1 MAGERPKGWK
11 LLRAALA
18 TRKAATMA
26 AFGFSSGLPF
36 ALLIGTLNAWL
47 GDAKINLATI
57 GVLSWIGLAYAFK
70 FLWSPLVDQLKL
82 PLLGELGRRK
92 SWIVFC
98 QAFLIVSFIGLGAT
112 DPAHNIGWF
121 AIFAVIGA
129 FASATQDIAVDA
141 WRIDVA
147 DERTPVELLSAVY
160 QFGYRTAS
168 IVGGAFALF
177 LAARIPWGTV
187 YFAMAA
193 LVLGVM
199 VVAIT
204 APDTQRPPRNV
215 IEQALE
221 QPGEISPQVRLLALS
236 VVGLC
241 WAWAIVT
248 LALFMIAMLAAQ
260 QSGTKPP
267 SVADFTSH
275 VGPWIII
282 ATVFVPLV
290 VVASV
295 NWLKAHSRGVQK
307 EGHPRTAGGRAAMNH
322 IYGALVSPLAELS
335 ERLRWGVLII
345 IGFILT
351 YALCY
356 NIWSSFAFPF
366 YLDYLH
372 YTKDQVAFA
381 SKVFGIFMTM
391 VGISLGGYLFGRI
404 GRFPTVLIGAA
415 VTPFGNLVYADLAE
429 GSPRIDRML
438 RIVQLPAIVD
448 AVGRFWGAVG
458 QVTGRLASFLNF
470 GPFYYEPRMAR
481 LLLAVCYEN
490 IATGVALTAFVAY
503 LSGIISK
510 KFTAVQYALLSSL
523 TFLVGSLGRGVAG
536 ESFDKYGY
544 AIVFRWTAA
553 AGLIAVV
560 FVLLEWWRV
569 AAQERRQSAANAD
582 TAPTV
587 AQAKV

>member
-1 MAGERPKGWK
+1 MAAARPKGWK
-11 LLRAALA
+11 LLKAALR
-18 TRKAATMA
+18 TRKAATML

-82 PLLGELGRRK
+82 PLLGDLGRRK
-92 SWIVFC
+92 SWIVLC
-98 QAFLIVSFIGLGAT
+98 QAFLIVSFVGLGAT
-112 DPAHNIGWF
+112 DPATSIGWF

-147 DERTPVELLSAVY
+147 DEKTPVELLSAVY

-177 LAARIPWGTV
+177 LAARIPWSAV
-187 YFAMAA
+187 YLVMAG
-193 LVLGVM
+193 L
-199 VVAIT
+199 VVAVMIVALT
-204 APDTQRPPRNV
+204 APDTKRPPRDV
-215 IEQALE
+215 MEQALE
-221 QPGEISPQVRLLALS
+221 QPGEISTQVRLGALAI
-236 VVGLC
+236 VGIC

-248 LALFMIAMLAAQ
+248 LALFMISMLAAQ
-260 QSGTKPP
+260 QAGTKPP
-267 SVADFTSH
+267 SVADFTAKD
-275 VGPWIII
+275 GPWIIV
-282 ATVFVPLV
+282 ATVFVPL
-290 VVASV
+290 AIAAGV
-295 NWLKAHSRGVQK
+295 NWLKAHKRGVQAK
-307 EGHPRTAGGRAAMNH
+307 GDPHPRGGRAVMNH

-391 VGISLGGYLFGRI
+391 IGISLGGYLFGRI

-415 VTPFGNLVYADLAE
+415 VTPLGNLLYADLAE
-429 GSPRIDRML
+429 GGANIDAFAHALRLNNLLGML
-438 RIVQLPAIVD
+438 
-448 AVGRFWGAVG
+448 GADDKMV
-458 QVTGRLASFLNF
+458 
-470 GPFYYEPRMAR
+470 R
-481 LLLAVCYEN
+481 LLIAICYEN

-503 LSGIISK
+503 LSGIVSK

-544 AIVFRWTAA
+544 ALVFRWTAA
-553 AGLIAVV
+553 AGLIAVF
-560 FVLLEWWRV
+560 FVILEWIRV
-569 AAQERRQSAANAD
+569 ANENRRAEAG
-582 TAPTV
+582 TAPKIEP
-587 AQAKV
+587 AKA

>member
-1 MAGERPKGWK
+1 LAGQRPKGWK
-11 LLRAALA
+11 LLKAALA
-18 TRKAATMA
+18 TRKAATML

-70 FLWSPLVDQLKL
+70 FLWSPLVDQVKL
-82 PLLGELGRRK
+82 PLLGQLGRRK

-98 QAFLIVSFIGLGAT
+98 QVFLIVSFLGLGMTNPAT
-112 DPAHNIGWF
+112 AIGWF

-160 QFGYRTAS
+160 QFGYRIAS

-187 YFAMAA
+187 YFVMAG
-193 LVLGVM
+193 LVVAIM
-199 VVAIT
+199 VVALT
-204 APDTQRPPRNV
+204 APDTERPPRDI
-215 IEQALE
+215 IEQGLE
-221 QPGEISPQVRLLALS
+221 QPGEVNASVRLAAL
-236 VVGLC
+236 VIVGLA

-248 LALFMIAMLAAQ
+248 LGVFMASMLAAQ
-260 QSGTKPP
+260 QAGVKAP
-267 SVADFTSH
+267 SVADFTTH

-290 VVASV
+290 VAAVV
-295 NWLKAHSRGVQK
+295 NWLKARGRGVQDR
-307 EGHPRTAGGRAAMNH
+307 GVQNPTGGRAVMNH
-322 IYGALVSPLAELS
+322 IYGALVLPLAELS
-335 ERLRWGVLII
+335 GRLRWGVLII

-391 VGISLGGYLFGRI
+391 IGISLGGYLFGRI

-415 VTPFGNLVYADLAE
+415 VTPLGNLLYADLAE
-429 GSPRIDRML
+429 GGANIDAFAHALRLNTLLGWFGADDRM
-438 RIVQLPAIVD
+438 V
-448 AVGRFWGAVG
+448 
-458 QVTGRLASFLNF
+458 
-470 GPFYYEPRMAR
+470 R
-481 LLLAVCYEN
+481 LLLAICYEN

-544 AIVFRWTAA
+544 ALVFRWTAA
-553 AGLIAVV
+553 AGLIAVF

-569 AAQERRQSAANAD
+569 SSDNRRAESD
-582 TAPTV
+582 TAPKV
-587 AQAKV
+587 EPAKA

>member
-1 MAGERPKGWK
+1 LAGERPKGWK

-18 TRKAATMA
+18 TRKAATML

-57 GVLSWIGLAYAFK
+57 GVLSWIGLGYAFK
-70 FLWSPLVDQLKL
+70 FLWSPLIDRVKL

-92 SWIVFC
+92 SCIVLC
-98 QAFLIVSFIGLGAT
+98 QAGLIVSFVGLGLGNPAT
-112 DPAHNIGWF
+112 NIGTF

-168 IVGGAFALF
+168 IVGGAFALL
-177 LAARIPWGTV
+177 LAARLPWGTV
-187 YFAMAA
+187 YLIMAGLVVA
-193 LVLGVM
+193 LV
-199 VVAIT
+199 VVAVT
-204 APDTQRPPRNV
+204 APDTQRPPAGA

-221 QPGEISPQVRLLALS
+221 QPGEVNALVRYAALAI
-236 VVGLC
+236 VGLC
-241 WAWAIVT
+241 WAWAIIT
-248 LALFMIAMLAAQ
+248 LGVFMASMLQAQ
-260 QSGTKPP
+260 QAGTKAP

-275 VGPWIII
+275 VGPCIIV
-282 ATVFVPLV
+282 ATVFVPLII
-290 VVASV
+290 AATV
-295 NWLKAHSRGVQK
+295 NWLKFHGRSVQHEAHRGV
-307 EGHPRTAGGRAAMNH
+307 GAGRSALNH

-391 VGISLGGYLFGRI
+391 IGISLGGYLFGRI

-415 VTPFGNLVYADLAE
+415 VTPLGNLIYADLAD
-429 GSPRIDRML
+429 GGANIDAFAHMLRLNVLLGAFGADDRM
-438 RIVQLPAIVD
+438 V
-448 AVGRFWGAVG
+448 
-458 QVTGRLASFLNF
+458 
-470 GPFYYEPRMAR
+470 R
-481 LLLAVCYEN
+481 LLLAICYEN

-503 LSGIISK
+503 LSGIVSR

-544 AIVFRWTAA
+544 GLVFRWTAA
-553 AGLIAVV
+553 AGLIAVF
-560 FVLLEWWRV
+560 FVLLEWARV
-569 AAQERRQSAANAD
+569 ASQERRARADAD
-582 TAPTV
+582 TAPKV
-587 AQAKV
+587 EPAKA

>member
-1 MAGERPKGWK
+1 MAGQRPKGWK
-11 LLRAALA
+11 LLKAALA
-18 TRKAATMA
+18 TRKAATML

-70 FLWSPLVDQLKL
+70 FLWSPLVDQVKL
-82 PLLGELGRRK
+82 PLLGQLGRRK

-98 QAFLIVSFIGLGAT
+98 QVFLIVSFLGLGMTNPAT
-112 DPAHNIGWF
+112 AIGWF

-160 QFGYRTAS
+160 QFGYRIAS

-187 YFAMAA
+187 YFVMAG
-193 LVLGVM
+193 LVVAIM
-199 VVAIT
+199 VVALT
-204 APDTQRPPRNV
+204 APDTERPPRDI
-215 IEQALE
+215 IEQGLE
-221 QPGEISPQVRLLALS
+221 QPGEVNASVRLAAL
-236 VVGLC
+236 VIVGLA

-248 LALFMIAMLAAQ
+248 LGVFMASMLAAQ
-260 QSGTKPP
+260 QAGVKAP
-267 SVADFTSH
+267 SVADFTTH

-290 VVASV
+290 VAAVV
-295 NWLKAHSRGVQK
+295 NWLKARGRGVQDR
-307 EGHPRTAGGRAAMNH
+307 GVQNPTGGRAVMNH
-322 IYGALVSPLAELS
+322 IYGALVLPLAELS
-335 ERLRWGVLII
+335 GRLRWGVLII

-391 VGISLGGYLFGRI
+391 IGISLGGYLFGRI

-415 VTPFGNLVYADLAE
+415 VTPLGNLLYADLAE
-429 GSPRIDRML
+429 GGTNIDAFAHAVRLNTLLGWFGADDRM
-438 RIVQLPAIVD
+438 V
-448 AVGRFWGAVG
+448 
-458 QVTGRLASFLNF
+458 
-470 GPFYYEPRMAR
+470 R
-481 LLLAVCYEN
+481 LLLAICYEN

-544 AIVFRWTAA
+544 ALVFRWTAA
-553 AGLIAVV
+553 AGLIAVF

-569 AAQERRQSAANAD
+569 SSDNRRADSD
-582 TAPTV
+582 TAPKV
-587 AQAKV
+587 EPAKA

>member
-1 MAGERPKGWK
+1 VASQRPKGWK
-11 LLRAALA
+11 LLRAALS
-18 TRKAATMA
+18 TRKAATML

-57 GVLSWIGLAYAFK
+57 GVLSWIGLTYAFK
-70 FLWSPLVDQLKL
+70 FLWSPLVDRVQL
-82 PLLGELGRRK
+82 PLLSQLGRRK
-92 SWIVFC
+92 SWIMLC
-98 QAFLIVSFIGLGAT
+98 QAVLIVSFLGLGVS
-112 DPAHNIGWF
+112 DPAANIGGF

-168 IVGGAFALF
+168 IVGGAFALL
-177 LAARIPWGTV
+177 LAARMPWGTV
-187 YFAMAA
+187 YFVMAG
-193 LVLGVM
+193 LVLVMLGV
-199 VVAIT
+199 ALT
-204 APDTQRPPRNV
+204 APDTQRPPSGL
-215 IEQALE
+215 IEQGLE
-221 QPGEISPQVRLLALS
+221 QAGEVKTSVRFAALAI
-236 VVGLC
+236 VGIC
-241 WAWAIVT
+241 WLWAIVS
-248 LALFMIAMLAAQ
+248 LGRFMVSMLMTAPGA
-260 QSGTKPP
+260 KPP
-267 SVADFTSH
+267 SVADFTTH
-275 VGPWIII
+275 VGPWIIV

-290 VVASV
+290 IAAAV
-295 NWLKAHSRGVQK
+295 NWLKAHGEAVQR
-307 EGHPRTAGGRAAMNH
+307 EAHPVVSSGRAAMNH

-335 ERLRWGVLII
+335 ERLGWGVLII

-391 VGISLGGYLFGRI
+391 IGISLGGYLFGRI

-415 VTPFGNLVYADLAE
+415 LTPLGNLLYADLAE
-429 GSPRIDRML
+429 GGANIDWFTHTLRLNVLLGWFGADERM
-438 RIVQLPAIVD
+438 V
-448 AVGRFWGAVG
+448 
-458 QVTGRLASFLNF
+458 
-470 GPFYYEPRMAR
+470 R
-481 LLLAVCYEN
+481 LLVAICYEN

-503 LSGIISK
+503 LSGIVSK

-553 AGLIAVV
+553 AGLLAVM

-569 AAQERRQSAANAD
+569 AAQDRRNSAADAD
-582 TAPTV
+582 TAPKV
-587 AQAKV
+587 AEAAKSAKA

>member
-11 LLRAALA
+11 LLKAALA
-18 TRKAATMA
+18 TRKAATML

-57 GVLSWIGLAYAFK
+57 GVLSWIGLTYAFK
-70 FLWSPLVDQLKL
+70 FLWSPLVDRVHL
-82 PLLGELGRRK
+82 PLLSQLGRRK
-92 SWIVFC
+92 GWIVLC
-98 QAFLIVSFIGLGAT
+98 QAFLIVSFVGLGAS
-112 DPAHNIGWF
+112 DPTRSLGWF

-168 IVGGAFALF
+168 IVGGAFALI
-177 LAARIPWGTV
+177 LAARMPWGTV
-187 YFAMAA
+187 YFIMAGMVLAMLA
-193 LVLGVM
+193 
-199 VVAIT
+199 VAIT
-204 APDTQRPPRNV
+204 APDTQRPPKGA
-215 IEQALE
+215 IEAAMEQA
-221 QPGEISPQVRLLALS
+221 GEVNTSVRFGALV
-236 VVGLC
+236 VVGVC
-241 WAWAIVT
+241 WLWAIVS
-248 LALFMIAMLAAQ
+248 LARFMVSMLAAQ
-260 QSGTKPP
+260 APGGKPP
-267 SVADFTSH
+267 SVAEFTTH
-275 VGPWIII
+275 VGPWIIV

-290 VVASV
+290 ISALV
-295 NWLKAHSRGVQK
+295 NWLKAHGRGVQH
-307 EGHPRTAGGRAAMNH
+307 EAHPKISGGRAAMNH

-391 VGISLGGYLFGRI
+391 IGISLGGYLFGRI

-415 VTPFGNLVYADLAE
+415 VTPLGNLLYADLAE
-429 GSPRIDRML
+429 GGANIDAFAHTLRLNVLLGWFGADDRM
-438 RIVQLPAIVD
+438 V
-448 AVGRFWGAVG
+448 
-458 QVTGRLASFLNF
+458 
-470 GPFYYEPRMAR
+470 R
-481 LLLAVCYEN
+481 LLLAICYEN

-503 LSGIISK
+503 LSGIVSR

-544 AIVFRWTAA
+544 ALVFRWTAA
-553 AGLIAVV
+553 AGLIAVF

-569 AAQERRQSAANAD
+569 AAQGRRSGD
-582 TAPTV
+582 PEVPSVDAP
-587 AQAKV
+587 AKV

>member
-1 MAGERPKGWK
+1 M
-11 LLRAALA
+11 L
-18 TRKAATMA
+18 

-57 GVLSWIGLAYAFK
+57 GVLSWIGLGYAFK

-82 PLLGELGRRK
+82 PLLGDLGRRK

-98 QAFLIVSFIGLGAT
+98 QSFLILSFIGLGAT
-112 DPAHNIGWF
+112 NPAINIGWF

-147 DERTPVELLSAVY
+147 DEKTPVELLSAVY

-187 YFAMAA
+187 YFVMAGLVVAM
-193 LVLGVM
+193 M
-199 VVAIT
+199 IVAIT
-204 APDTQRPPRNV
+204 APDTQRPPRNI
-215 IEQALE
+215 IEQGLE
-221 QPGEISPQVRLLALS
+221 QAGEISAAARLAALV
-236 VVGLC
+236 VVGVC
-241 WAWAIVT
+241 WLWAILT
-248 LALFMIAMLAAQ
+248 LAGFMISMLAAQ

-267 SVADFTSH
+267 SVADFTTNI
-275 VGPWIII
+275 GPWIIV

-290 VVASV
+290 IAAAV
-295 NWLKAHSRGVQK
+295 NWLKAHGRAVQS
-307 EGHPRTAGGRAAMNH
+307 EGHPQVSGGRAVMNH
-322 IYGALVSPLAELS
+322 VYGALVLPLAELS

-391 VGISLGGYLFGRI
+391 IGISLGGYLFGRI
-404 GRFPTVLIGAA
+404 GRFPTVLIGATL
-415 VTPFGNLVYADLAE
+415 TPLGNLIYADLAE
-429 GSPRIDRML
+429 GGANIDAFAHTLRLNVLLGGFGADDRM
-438 RIVQLPAIVD
+438 V
-448 AVGRFWGAVG
+448 
-458 QVTGRLASFLNF
+458 
-470 GPFYYEPRMAR
+470 R
-481 LLLAVCYEN
+481 LLVAICYEN

-544 AIVFRWTAA
+544 ALVFRWTAA
-553 AGLIAVV
+553 AGLLAVV
-560 FVLLEWWRV
+560 FVLLEWVRV
-569 AAQERRQSAANAD
+569 AMQERRAKAEVD
-582 TAPTV
+582 TAP
-587 AQAKV
+587 KVEPVKA

>member
-1 MAGERPKGWK
+1 VAGQRPKGWK
-11 LLRAALA
+11 LLKAALA
-18 TRKAATMA
+18 TRKAATML

-57 GVLSWIGLAYAFK
+57 GVLSWIGLSYAFK

-98 QAFLIVSFIGLGAT
+98 QAFLIVSFVGLGAT
-112 DPAHNIGWF
+112 DPATNIGWF

-147 DERTPVELLSAVY
+147 DEKTPVELLSAVY

-187 YFAMAA
+187 YFVMAA
-193 LVLGVM
+193 LVLALM
-199 VVAIT
+199 IVAFT

-215 IEQALE
+215 IEQGLE
-221 QPGEISPQVRLLALS
+221 QPGEVSASVRLGALA
-236 VVGLC
+236 VVGVC
-241 WAWAIVT
+241 WLWAILS
-248 LALFMIAMLAAQ
+248 LAHFMISMLAAQ
-260 QSGTKPP
+260 QAGTKAP
-267 SVADFTSH
+267 SVTEFTAN
-275 VGPWIII
+275 VGPWIIV
-282 ATVFVPLV
+282 ATVFVPLFI
-290 VVASV
+290 AALV
-295 NWLKAHSRGVQK
+295 NWLKAHGRGVQK
-307 EGHPRTAGGRAAMNH
+307 EGHPGAKGGRAVMNH
-322 IYGALVSPLAELS
+322 IYGALVLPLAELS

-391 VGISLGGYLFGRI
+391 IGISLGGYLFGRI

-415 VTPFGNLVYADLAE
+415 VTPLGNLLYADLAE
-429 GSPRIDRML
+429 GGANIDRFTHAL
-438 RIVQLPAIVD
+438 RLNVLL
-448 AVGRFWGAVG
+448 GWFGADD
-458 QVTGRLASFLNF
+458 
-470 GPFYYEPRMAR
+470 RMVR
-481 LLLAVCYEN
+481 LLAAICYEN
-490 IATGVALTAFVAY
+490 IATGIALTAFVAY

-523 TFLVGSLGRGVAG
+523 TFLVGSLGRGFAG

-544 AIVFRWTAA
+544 PLVFRWTAA
-553 AGLIAVV
+553 AGLLAVL

-569 AAQERRQSAANAD
+569 SAQERRGRVEAD
-582 TAPTV
+582 TAPKVGET
-587 AQAKV
+587 AKAPTGQ

>member
-1 MAGERPKGWK
+1 MAGQRPKGWK
-11 LLRAALA
+11 LLKAALA
-18 TRKAATMA
+18 TRKSATML

-57 GVLSWIGLAYAFK
+57 GVLSWIGLTYAFK
-70 FLWSPLVDQLKL
+70 FLWSPLVDRVHL
-82 PLLGELGRRK
+82 PVLSQLGRRK
-92 SWIVFC
+92 SWILLC
-98 QAFLIVSFIGLGAT
+98 QAGLIISFIGLGLGN
-112 DPAHNIGWF
+112 PAVNIGTF

-129 FASATQDIAVDA
+129 VASATQDIAVDA

-160 QFGYRTAS
+160 QFGYRIAS
-168 IVGGAFALF
+168 IVGGAIALV
-177 LAARIPWGTV
+177 LAARMAWGTV
-187 YFAMAA
+187 YLIMAA
-193 LVLGVM
+193 LVVVLM

-204 APDTQRPPRNV
+204 APDTERPPSGV
-215 IEQALE
+215 IEQGLE
-221 QPGEISPQVRLLALS
+221 QAGEVSTTVRFTALAI
-236 VVGLC
+236 VGIC
-241 WAWAIVT
+241 WLWAIVS
-248 LALFMIAMLAAQ
+248 LGAFMVSMLMVAP
-260 QSGTKPP
+260 GEKPP
-267 SVADFTSH
+267 SVADFTTH
-275 VGPWIII
+275 VGPWIIV

-290 VVASV
+290 VSAGV
-295 NWLKAHSRGVQK
+295 NWLKNHGRGVQD
-307 EGHPRTAGGRAAMNH
+307 EAHPKVSSGRAALNH

-335 ERLRWGVLII
+335 GRLGWGVLII

-391 VGISLGGYLFGRI
+391 LGISLGGYLFTRI

-415 VTPFGNLVYADLAE
+415 VTPLGNLLYADLAE
-429 GSPRIDRML
+429 GGRNIDAFTHTLRLNVLLGSFGADDRM
-438 RIVQLPAIVD
+438 V
-448 AVGRFWGAVG
+448 
-458 QVTGRLASFLNF
+458 
-470 GPFYYEPRMAR
+470 R
-481 LLLAVCYEN
+481 LLVAICYEN

-544 AIVFRWTAA
+544 ALVFRWTAA
-553 AGLIAVV
+553 AGLIAVF
-560 FVLLEWWRV
+560 FVLLEWARV
-569 AAQERRQSAANAD
+569 ASQERRARVDAD
-582 TAPTV
+582 TPPKVAPV
-587 AQAKV
+587 KA

>member
-1 MAGERPKGWK
+1 VAAERPKGWK
-11 LLRAALA
+11 LLKAALS
-18 TRKAATMA
+18 TRKAAVML

-57 GVLSWIGLAYAFK
+57 GVLSWIGLGYAFK

-82 PLLGELGRRK
+82 PLLGQLGRRK
-92 SWIVFC
+92 SWIVLC
-98 QAFLIVSFIGLGAT
+98 QTFLIFSFVGLGAT
-112 DPAHNIGWF
+112 NPATNIGWF

-177 LAARIPWGTV
+177 LAARIPWGAV
-187 YFAMAA
+187 YFVMAA
-193 LVLGVM
+193 LVLAVM
-199 VVAIT
+199 IVALT
-204 APDTQRPPRNV
+204 APDTQRPPRAAEDPLEGAGEVNAAV
-215 IEQALE
+215 RYGAL
-221 QPGEISPQVRLLALS
+221 A

-241 WAWAIVT
+241 WLWAIIS
-248 LALFMIAMLAAQ
+248 LGRFMVSMLQAQ
-260 QSGTKPP
+260 APGGKPP

-275 VGPWIII
+275 VGPWIIF
-282 ATVFVPLV
+282 ATVFVPLI
-290 VVASV
+290 VAATV
-295 NWLKAHSRGVQK
+295 NWLKAHARGVQHEK
-307 EGHPRTAGGRAAMNH
+307 ERGRSTGRSAMNH

-356 NIWSSFAFPF
+356 NIWSAFAFPF

-372 YTKDQVAFA
+372 YSKDQVAFA

-391 VGISLGGYLFGRI
+391 IGISLGGYLFGRI

-415 VTPFGNLVYADLAE
+415 VTPLGNLLYADLAD
-429 GSPRIDRML
+429 GGANIDAFAHALRLNVLLGWLGADDRM
-438 RIVQLPAIVD
+438 V
-448 AVGRFWGAVG
+448 
-458 QVTGRLASFLNF
+458 
-470 GPFYYEPRMAR
+470 R
-481 LLLAVCYEN
+481 LLLAICYEN

-544 AIVFRWTAA
+544 ALVFRWTAA
-553 AGLIAVV
+553 AGLLAVV
-560 FVLLEWWRV
+560 FVLLEWARV
-569 AAQERRQSAANAD
+569 AHETRRAEAG
-582 TAPTV
+582 TAPKV
-587 AQAKV
+587 EPAKA